1 MLRKIFKK
9 KTIRLFWLIYAL
21 FSVVIVLYLANK
33 MLCKDLDAVADKI
46 YLDDGWDI
54 TINEAHY
61 QNSNLKEL
69 KFSPVEKGD
78 RITLKK
84 TLPND
89 WKFEAAALCIHIRQT
104 TVEMFVDEELVYEYG
119 KERFEEK
126 VTVGSGLQFINFP
139 NEYKGKEI
147 RMELQVTEN
156 HAFSSF
162 DSMWISEWNNA
173 YRFVITEN
181 RIPFFLGSFLLVFG
195 IIVTLVS
202 VFGVIFSN
210 RFRSI
215 LYLAVFSIC
224 IGLWT
229 LCYHNVVLVFA
240 IPLYAIS
247 LVEYMTLTLAPIPLL
262 AYMHSYVKML
272 GSRKWMIGYKALF
285 ITQFALTVITIC
297 LHTADIKHSAEML
310 LYFHILFAIEAVYFA
325 YLLYKGVKM
334 KKSRKKIYVVGL
346 ALLAFCI
353 LYELCHYISNRYLGI
368 RIMEIRGMC
377 SLGITGFIVILI
389 LDFFRDMTKKM
400 MVEQEKELL
409 IRRAY
414 TDDLTQIHNRGYCS
428 EYMTKLQNQED
439 SEYTIVAF
447 DLNGLKQ
454 ANDTYGH
461 AKGDLLIKEAARVI
475 SDAFSENGVVG
486 RMGGDEFIA
495 ILPLNDTKQIEAFI
509 QSFLELVDEANQ
521 LTKDLYLSISYGYA
535 VNKEVSEKNI
545 EKVYQLADNRMYAC
559 KKQYKAQNE

>member
-1 MLRKIFKK
+1 
-9 KTIRLFWLIYAL
+9 
-21 FSVVIVLYLANK
+21 
-33 MLCKDLDAVADKI
+33 
-46 YLDDGWDI
+46 
-54 TINEAHY
+54 
-61 QNSNLKEL
+61 
-69 KFSPVEKGD
+69 
-78 RITLKK
+78 
-84 TLPND
+84 
-89 WKFEAAALCIHIRQT
+89 
-104 TVEMFVDEELVYEYG
+104 
-119 KERFEEK
+119 
-126 VTVGSGLQFINFP
+126 
-139 NEYKGKEI
+139 
-147 RMELQVTEN
+147 
-156 HAFSSF
+156 
-162 DSMWISEWNNA
+162 
-173 YRFVITEN
+173 
-181 RIPFFLGSFLLVFG
+181 
-195 IIVTLVS
+195 
-202 VFGVIFSN
+202 
-210 RFRSI
+210 
-215 LYLAVFSIC
+215 
-224 IGLWT
+224 
-229 LCYHNVVLVFA
+229 
-240 IPLYAIS
+240 
-247 LVEYMTLTLAPIPLL
+247 
-262 AYMHSYVKML
+262 
-272 GSRKWMIGYKALF
+272 
-285 ITQFALTVITIC
+285 
-297 LHTADIKHSAEML
+297 
-310 LYFHILFAIEAVYFA
+310 
-325 YLLYKGVKM
+325 
-334 KKSRKKIYVVGL
+334 
-346 ALLAFCI
+346 
-353 LYELCHYISNRYLGI
+353 
-368 RIMEIRGMC
+368 MEIRGMC